1 MCNYTILG
9 IASFNRS
16 PAMMEEIR
24 DAFTGKAVK
33 IVSVEKETEDRV
45 IIKVYK
51 DELEKI
57 LLHEDV
63 KDLNIAVLS
72 VTGEARIGK
81 SFYIDRLRRFLLS
94 QQQQASYR
102 RNLRKFFF
110 FFAFFC
116 KR

>member
-1 MCNYTILG
+1 M
-9 IASFNRS
+9 ASSKRS
-16 PAMMEEIR
+16 PVIKEIG
-24 DAFTGKAVK
+24 DAFAGKAVK

-63 KDLNIAVLS
+63 KGLNIAVLS

-94 QQQQASYR
+94 QSQHQASFYR
-102 RNLRKFFF
+102 RHHNAFLLP
-110 FFAFFC
+110 FANED
-116 KR
+116 